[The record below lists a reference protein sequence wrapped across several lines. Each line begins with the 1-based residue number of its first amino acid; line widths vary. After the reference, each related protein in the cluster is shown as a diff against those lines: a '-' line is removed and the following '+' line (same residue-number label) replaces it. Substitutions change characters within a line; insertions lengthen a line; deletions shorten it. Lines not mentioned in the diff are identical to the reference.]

1 MLLLGSIVQF
11 MHTLHSLFRGQLHQ
25 LHYIT
30 LHFEIH
36 WIPRGFRI
44 SDWISGFHVDF
55 WISKWISGFHVD
67 FWISKWI
74 SGFHVD
80 FRISKWIST
89 FWILFEELLF
99 VILKILLINK
109 PSQPGCTQNTM
120 SQALH
125 SSPRRTAYRVHN
137 VLAHSLTQ
145 APHMNICIILCMPA

>member
-1 MLLLGSIVQF
+1 M
-11 MHTLHSLFRGQLHQ
+11 
-25 LHYIT
+25 
-30 LHFEIH
+30 
-36 WIPRGFRI
+36 
-44 SDWISGFHVDF
+44 DF

-125 SSPRRTAYRVHN
+125 SSPRRTAYCVHN
-137 VLAHSLTQ
+137 VLAHSLSQ
-145 APHMNICIILCMPA
+145 APPNFWAGPGHGATHINICIILCMHDIMHTSPQK